1 MEKNCLSCKWFLK
14 YKRDKLKKID
24 YVPGR
29 CYNPFVDTRKVGT
42 DTCLQWEPDPE
53 KQQKGDD

>member
-1 MEKNCLSCKWFLK
+1 MEKNCLSCKWFIK
-14 YKRDKLKKID
+14 DKRNKLKKIP

-29 CYNPFVDTRKVGT
+29 CYQPFVNTRKVGT

-53 KQQKGDD
+53 KQQ